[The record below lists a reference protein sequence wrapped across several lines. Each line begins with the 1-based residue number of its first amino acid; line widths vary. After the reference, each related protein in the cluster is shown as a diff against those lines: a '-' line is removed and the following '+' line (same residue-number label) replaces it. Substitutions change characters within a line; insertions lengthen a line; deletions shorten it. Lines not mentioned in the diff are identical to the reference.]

1 MAGNREYKSD
11 VFGMLMEEPGYALE
25 VYNALNHS
33 DYRDPGLVEVC
44 SLERGIS
51 LSVRNDAAFILDM
64 NLSVYEHE
72 STVCPNMPLRA
83 LIYVTNILEQWVKKQ
98 NIYGRKLVKI
108 PTPRFAVFYNGVE
121 DQPELYQLKLSDAYA
136 NPMEEPELELACTV
150 YNINAGMNRKL
161 LSECP
166 VLEQYMMFV
175 GYVREYLGAYPEKDL
190 RKAIDKAIDRCIR
203 EDVLR
208 EFLIRRRR
216 EVTKVTQLDYT
227 FDRRIELE
235 REDAIAEERVNT
247 ERERKAKE
255 EALQEKEKERQRAE
269 QAEIELQKLR
279 TELEASLQT
288 GFGNRPDRRPF
299 LRVKSRDAPH
309 EYFEDFQ

>member
-1 MAGNREYKSD
+1 
-11 VFGMLMEEPGYALE
+11 
-25 VYNALNHS
+25 
-33 DYRDPGLVEVC
+33 RDPGLVEMC

-72 STVCPNMPLRA
+72 STICPNMPLRA
-83 LIYVTNILEQWVKKQ
+83 LIYVTNILEQWVKKK

-121 DQPELYQLKLSDAYA
+121 EQPEQYQLKLSDAYA
-136 NPMEEPELELACTV
+136 NPMEEPELELTCAV
-150 YNINAGMNRKL
+150 YNINSGKNREL

-166 VLEQYMMFV
+166 VLEQYMVFV
-175 GYVREYLGAYPEKDL
+175 RYVREGLEIYPEKDL
-190 RKAIDKAIDRCIR
+190 AKAIDGAIDRCI
-203 EDVLR
+203 EEGVLR
-208 EFLIRRRR
+208 EFLMKRRE

-235 REDAIAEERVNT
+235 REDAREEALAEERVNT

-255 EALQEKEKERQRAE
+255 EERQAKERERQRAE
-269 QAEIELQKLR
+269 LAEIEVQKLR
-279 TELEASLQT
+279 AELEQYK
-288 GFGNRPDRRPF
+288 RRFPE
-299 LRVKSRDAPH
+299 A
-309 EYFEDFQ
+309 

>member
-83 LIYVTNILEQWVKKQ
+83 LIYATNILEQWVKKQ

-121 DQPELYQLKLSDAYA
+121 EQPEQYQLKLSDAYA
-136 NPMEEPELELACTV
+136 NPMEAPELELTCTV
-150 YNINAGMNRKL
+150 YNINVGKNQAL
-161 LSECP
+161 LSKCP
-166 VLEQYMMFV
+166 VLRQYMIFV
-175 GYVREYLGAYPEKDL
+175 DYVREYLGKYPEKDL
-190 RKAIDKAIDRCIR
+190 RKAINKAIDRCIR
-203 EDVLR
+203 EGVLR
-208 EFLIRRRR
+208 EFLIRRRG

-235 REDAIAEERVNT
+235 REDARAEERVNT

-255 EALQEKEKERQRAE
+255 EERQAKEAAEKEVQRLRAE
-269 QAEIELQKLR
+269 
-279 TELEASLQT
+279 LEQYKRQFPAS
-288 GFGNRPDRRPF
+288 
-299 LRVKSRDAPH
+299 H
-309 EYFEDFQ
+309 EPM

>member
-235 REDAIAEERVNT
+235 REDPSEFEQLSGRRRAPLSTALPPHRCGGGADRALPARLAPAEGLPSAAGVPGRLCPAV
-247 ERERKAKE
+247 
-255 EALQEKEKERQRAE
+255 
-269 QAEIELQKLR
+269 
-279 TELEASLQT
+279 
-288 GFGNRPDRRPF
+288 RPAHVR
-299 LRVKSRDAPH
+299 
-309 EYFEDFQ
+309 

>member
-25 VYNALNHS
+25 VYNALNQS

-72 STVCPNMPLRA
+72 STICPNMPLRA
-83 LIYVTNILEQWVKKQ
+83 LIYVTNILEQWVKKR

-121 DQPELYQLKLSDAYA
+121 EQPEQYQLKLSDAYA
-136 NPMEEPELELACTV
+136 NRMEEPELELTCTV
-150 YNINAGMNRKL
+150 YNINSGKNREL

-166 VLEQYMMFV
+166 VLEQYMVFV
-175 GYVREYLGAYPEKDL
+175 RYVREGLEMHPKMDL
-190 RKAIDKAIDRCIR
+190 AKAIDGAIDRCI
-203 EDVLR
+203 EEGVLR
-208 EFLIRRRR
+208 EFLMKRRE

-235 REDAIAEERVNT
+235 REDAREEALAEERVNT
-247 ERERKAKE
+247 ERERQAKE
-255 EALQEKEKERQRAE
+255 EERQRAE
-269 QAEIELQKLR
+269 QAEKEVQRLR
-279 TELEASLQT
+279 AELEQYKRQLSEARNQVSWKQ
-288 GFGNRPDRRPF
+288 
-299 LRVKSRDAPH
+299 
-309 EYFEDFQ
+309 Y

>member
-83 LIYVTNILEQWVKKQ
+83 LIYATNILEQWVKKQ

-121 DQPELYQLKLSDAYA
+121 EQPEQYQLKLSDAYA
-136 NPMEEPELELACTV
+136 NRMEEPELELTCTV
-150 YNINAGMNRKL
+150 YNINSGKNRKL

-166 VLEQYMMFV
+166 VLEQYMVFV
-175 GYVREYLGAYPEKDL
+175 RYVREGLEMYPEKDL
-190 RKAIDKAIDRCIR
+190 AKAIDGAIDRCI
-203 EDVLR
+203 EEGVLR
-208 EFLIRRRR
+208 EFLIRRRE

-227 FDRRIELE
+227 FDRRIEFE
-235 REDAIAEERVNT
+235 REDAREEALAEERVNT

-255 EALQEKEKERQRAE
+255 EERQAKERERQRAE
-269 QAEIELQKLR
+269 LAEIEVQKLR
-279 TELEASLQT
+279 AELEQYK
-288 GFGNRPDRRPF
+288 RRFPE
-299 LRVKSRDAPH
+299 A
-309 EYFEDFQ
+309 

>member
-279 TELEASLQT
+279 TELEEY
-288 GFGNRPDRRPF
+288 RRRF
-299 LRVKSRDAPH
+299 SEA
-309 EYFEDFQ
+309 

>member
-25 VYNALNHS
+25 VYNALNQS
-33 DYRDPGLVEVC
+33 EYRDPGLVEVC

-72 STVCPNMPLRA
+72 STICPNMPLRA
-83 LIYVTNILEQWVKKQ
+83 LIYVTNILEQWVKKR

-121 DQPELYQLKLSDAYA
+121 EQPEQYQLKLSDAYA
-136 NPMEEPELELACTV
+136 NRMEEPELELTCTV
-150 YNINAGMNRKL
+150 YNINSGKNREL

-166 VLEQYMMFV
+166 VLEQYMVFV
-175 GYVREYLGAYPEKDL
+175 RYVREGLEMHPKKDL
-190 RKAIDKAIDRCIR
+190 AKAIDGAIDRCI
-203 EDVLR
+203 EEGVLR
-208 EFLIRRRR
+208 EFLMKRRE

-235 REDAIAEERVNT
+235 REDAREEALAEERVNT
-247 ERERKAKE
+247 ERERQAKE
-255 EALQEKEKERQRAE
+255 EERQRAE
-269 QAEIELQKLR
+269 QAEKEVQRLR
-279 TELEASLQT
+279 AELEQYKRQLSEARNQVSWKQ
-288 GFGNRPDRRPF
+288 
-299 LRVKSRDAPH
+299 
-309 EYFEDFQ
+309 Y

>member
-25 VYNALNHS
+25 VYNALNQS

-72 STVCPNMPLRA
+72 STICPNMPLRA
-83 LIYVTNILEQWVKKQ
+83 LIYVTNILEQWVKKR

-121 DQPELYQLKLSDAYA
+121 EQPEQYQLKLSDAYA
-136 NPMEEPELELACTV
+136 NRMEEPELELTCTV
-150 YNINAGMNRKL
+150 YNINSGKNREL

-166 VLEQYMMFV
+166 VLEQYMVFV
-175 GYVREYLGAYPEKDL
+175 RYVREGLEMHPKKDL
-190 RKAIDKAIDRCIR
+190 AKAIDGAIDRCI
-203 EDVLR
+203 EEGVLR
-208 EFLIRRRR
+208 EFLMKRRE

-235 REDAIAEERVNT
+235 REDAREEALAEERVNT

-255 EALQEKEKERQRAE
+255 EERLAKEKERLAKERERLAKERERQRAE
-269 QAEIELQKLR
+269 LAEIEVQKLR
-279 TELEASLQT
+279 AELEQYK
-288 GFGNRPDRRPF
+288 RRFP
-299 LRVKSRDAPH
+299 
-309 EYFEDFQ
+309 ET

>member
-11 VFGMLMEEPGYALE
+11 VFCMLMEEPGYALE

-33 DYRDPGLVEVC
+33 DYRNPGLVEVC
-44 SLERGIS
+44 NLERGIS

-72 STVCPNMPLRA
+72 STVCPNMPLRE

-98 NIYGRKLVKI
+98 NLYGRKLVKI

-121 DQPELYQLKLSDAYA
+121 EQRSQYQLKLSDAYA
-136 NPMEEPELELACTV
+136 NPMEAPELELTCTV
-150 YNINAGMNRKL
+150 YNINVGKNQAL
-161 LSECP
+161 LSKCP
-166 VLEQYMMFV
+166 VLRQYMFFV
-175 GYVREYLGAYPEKDL
+175 DYVREYLGKYPEKDL
-190 RKAIDKAIDRCIR
+190 RKAINKAIDRCIR
-203 EDVLR
+203 EGVLR
-208 EFLIRRRR
+208 EFLIRRRG

-235 REDAIAEERVNT
+235 REDARAEERVNT

-255 EALQEKEKERQRAE
+255 EERQAKEAAEKEVQRLRAE
-269 QAEIELQKLR
+269 
-279 TELEASLQT
+279 LEQYKRQFPAS
-288 GFGNRPDRRPF
+288 
-299 LRVKSRDAPH
+299 H
-309 EYFEDFQ
+309 EPM